1 MVNKSSKSFN
11 VMITLYFSN
20 IIVNLKQISILHKYM
35 LKNRKVQKTRKN
47 SFRLKT
53 YQINKLIRN

>member
-35 LKNRKVQKTRKN
+35 LKNRKIQKTRKN